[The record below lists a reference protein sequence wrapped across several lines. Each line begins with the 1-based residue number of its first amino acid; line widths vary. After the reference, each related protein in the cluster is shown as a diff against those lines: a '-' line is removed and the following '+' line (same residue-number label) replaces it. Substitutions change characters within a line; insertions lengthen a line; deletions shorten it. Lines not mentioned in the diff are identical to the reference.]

1 MDRKQVTSSL
11 TFKGWG
17 VLKGMS
23 IRKWDNEI
31 ILESVHTNSSALEGK
46 DLELFKKR
54 HERLYSYCSLGL
66 WLAFMDNG

>member
-17 VLKGMS
+17 VLKGMN

-54 HERLYSYCSLGL
+54 H
-66 WLAFMDNG
+66 